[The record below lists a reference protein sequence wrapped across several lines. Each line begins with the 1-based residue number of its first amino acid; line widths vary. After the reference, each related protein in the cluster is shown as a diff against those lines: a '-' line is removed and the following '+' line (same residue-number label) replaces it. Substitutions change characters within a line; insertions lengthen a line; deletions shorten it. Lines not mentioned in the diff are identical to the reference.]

1 MRSAKHFRH
10 GRSQAVRLPKEFRF
24 DGVTEVYIAREG
36 DRVVLSA
43 GRRAPSENLIKA
55 LAKFE
60 HSPDRD
66 QATAPDERAAF

>member
-1 MRSAKHFRH
+1 MQTAKLFLN

-43 GRRAPSENLIKA
+43 GRRAPIETLIKA

-60 HSPDRD
+60 RFPDRD
-66 QATAPDERAAF
+66 QPAAPDERAAF